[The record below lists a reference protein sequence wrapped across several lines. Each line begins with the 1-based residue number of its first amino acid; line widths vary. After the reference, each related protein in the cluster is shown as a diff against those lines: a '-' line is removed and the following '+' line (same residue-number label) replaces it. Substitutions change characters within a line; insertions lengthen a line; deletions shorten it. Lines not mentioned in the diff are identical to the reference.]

1 MKKFRFLLA
10 AAASLMLLVLLT
22 GCKKERT
29 LHIYTWEGYISEDVI
44 KQFAEENNCK
54 VEIDVFPS
62 NEEMYAKLKVGAT
75 GYDIVVPSSYMA
87 TTMYKQQMI
96 DKLDLSRLPNV
107 LKYYDSKYDAISL
120 DKAHEYTIPF
130 FVSFT
135 GIGYNSALIPDFV
148 PSWKMFERSD
158 LRGKISLL
166 DDQREVIGAALLTL
180 GFSANETNQKKIDE
194 AVKLAR
200 EWKQNIAKWG
210 VDDAKDSLASGEF
223 VMIHAYNGDMLQVA
237 MDNPDIKFVIP
248 KEGTTITL
256 DNFAILK
263 DSKNKDLAYKFI
275 DFMYRTDIAVRNI
288 NEIQYYMPHKEAVPK
303 LDEALRDNPIFN
315 VPADVFNRCH
325 PLADLGEDHVKYDK
339 AWDDIK
345 K

>member
-1 MKKFRFLLA
+1 MKKFRILFA
-10 AAASLMLLVLLT
+10 AAASLMLVMLLA
-22 GCKKERT
+22 GCKKERV

-44 KQFAEENNCK
+44 KQFAEENGCK
-54 VEIDVFPS
+54 VEVDVFPS

-75 GYDIVVPSSYMA
+75 GYDIVVPSAYMA

-107 LKYYDSKYDAISL
+107 VKNYDAKYDAISL
-120 DKAHEYTIPF
+120 DKAHEYTVPF

-135 GIGYNSALIPDFV
+135 GIGYNAAKIPDFE
-148 PSWKMFERSD
+148 PSWRMFERES
-158 LRGKISLL
+158 LKGKISLL
-166 DDQREVIGAALLTL
+166 DDQREVIGCALRTL
-180 GFSANETNQKKIDE
+180 GYDASETDQKKIDE

-200 EWKQNIAKWG
+200 EWKKNIAKWG
-210 VDDAKDSLASGEF
+210 VDDSKDSLASGEF
-223 VMIHAYNGDMLQVA
+223 VMIQGYNGDMLQVA
-237 MDNPDIKFVIP
+237 KDNPDIKFVIP
-248 KEGTTITL
+248 KEGTTSTL

-275 DFMYRTDIAVRNI
+275 DFMYRTDVAARNME
-288 NEIQYYMPHKEAVPK
+288 EIQYYMPHKEAIQQ
-303 LDEALRDNPIFN
+303 LDESLRNNPIFN
-315 VPADVFNRCH
+315 TPADVFSRCS